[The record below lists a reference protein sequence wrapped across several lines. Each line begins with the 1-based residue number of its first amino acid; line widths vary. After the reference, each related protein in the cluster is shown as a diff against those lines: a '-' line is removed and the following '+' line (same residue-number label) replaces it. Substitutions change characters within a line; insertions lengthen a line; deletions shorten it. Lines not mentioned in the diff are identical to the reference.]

1 MESEQ
6 FKAAKELLNRKL
18 RELGINE
25 DDSKVQEI
33 HNSLY
38 DGSKDWEINT
48 LSVEQK
54 CALLNAAASLY
65 TTDNMPNNRQK
76 AKQVLVDF
84 MHVLGLKNEHLTYC
98 IHHQSW
104 LNRKKYIDVM
114 KTIQKD
120 DPFIQFICTCKEL
133 IDLGEDNMFINYTF
147 TRILKDVDF
156 SQEDVYD
163 IVKGYYNYRFN
174 NESSSSAEEEECIEE
189 NNTSILQS
197 WSLLEF
203 AKNYVKMQVGDFVN
217 SNTEEG
223 FKSCMF
229 LKKDGTYDYVGF
241 HSQLGVLTP
250 AEISER
256 KKELKVALTQSGKYV
271 LYDHIDDWEN
281 VDLGL

>member
-18 RELGINE
+18 RELGINV

-33 HNSLY
+33 CNSLY
-38 DGSKDWEINT
+38 NGSKDWEINT

-65 TTDNMPNNRQK
+65 TIDNMPNNRQE
-76 AKQVLVDF
+76 AKQVLVEF
-84 MHVLGLKNEHLTYC
+84 MQLLGLKDEHLTYC

-104 LNRKKYIDVM
+104 LDRKKYIDVV

-133 IDLGEDNMFINYTF
+133 INLGGDNMFINYTF
-147 TRILKDVDF
+147 TRILKDVGF
-156 SQEDVYD
+156 SQKDVYD
-163 IVKGYYNYRFN
+163 IIKGKYNYKFDSTVL
-174 NESSSSAEEEECIEE
+174 EDPTEET
-189 NNTSILQS
+189 NSSILQS

-217 SNTEEG
+217 SNTEEE

-229 LKKDGTYDYVGF
+229 LKKDGSYDYVKF
-241 HSQLGVLTP
+241 HSQLGELSP
-250 AEISER
+250 AEISKR
-256 KKELKVALTQSGKYV
+256 KKELKVGLTQSGKYV
-271 LYDHIDDWEN
+271 LYDHIDDWEI

>member
-6 FKAAKELLNRKL
+6 FKAAKELLNKKL
-18 RELGINE
+18 RELGINV
-25 DDSKVQEI
+25 DDSRVKEVYESPY
-33 HNSLY
+33 N
-38 DGSKDWEINT
+38 GSKCKEIT
-48 LSVEQK
+48 SLSVEQR

-65 TTDNMPNNRQK
+65 TTDNMPNNRQE

-84 MHVLGLKNEHLTYC
+84 MHLLGLKDEHLTYC

-104 LNRKKYIDVM
+104 LDRRKYIDVM
-114 KTIQKD
+114 KTIKKD

-133 IDLGEDNMFINYTF
+133 IDLGGDNMFINYTL
-147 TRILKDVDF
+147 TRILKDVGF

-174 NESSSSAEEEECIEE
+174 NESLAEEEYIEKK
-189 NNTSILQS
+189 NTSILQS

-203 AKNYVKMQVGDFVN
+203 AKNYVKMKVGNFVN
-217 SNTEEG
+217 TNTGKE

-229 LKKDGTYDYVGF
+229 IKKDGSYDYVGF

-256 KKELKVALTQSGKYV
+256 KEKLKVGLTESGKYV
-271 LYDHIDDWEN
+271 LYDHIDDWEI

>member
-6 FKAAKELLNRKL
+6 FKAAKELLNKKL
-18 RELGINE
+18 SDLGINL
-25 DDSKVQEI
+25 DDSKAKEVYESPY
-33 HNSLY
+33 NGGKCKEVTS
-38 DGSKDWEINT
+38 
-48 LSVEQK
+48 LSVEQR

-65 TTDNMPNNRQK
+65 TTDNMPNNRQE
-76 AKQVLVDF
+76 AKQVLVEF
-84 MHVLGLKNEHLTYC
+84 MHLLGLKDEHLTYC

-104 LNRKKYIDVM
+104 LDRKKYIDSM

-120 DPFIQFICTCKEL
+120 APFIQFICTCKEL
-133 IDLGEDNMFINYTF
+133 IDLGGDNMFINYTF
-147 TRILKDVDF
+147 TRILKDVGF

-163 IVKGYYNYRFN
+163 IVKGNYNYRFDYK
-174 NESSSSAEEEECIEE
+174 AAKEECIEE

-203 AKNYVKMQVGDFVN
+203 AKNYVKMQVGNFVN
-217 SNTEEG
+217 SNTGEE

-229 LKKDGTYDYVGF
+229 IKEDGSYDYVGF
-241 HSQLGVLTP
+241 HSQLGELTP

-256 KKELKVALTQSGKYV
+256 KKELKVGLIQSGKYV

-281 VDLGL
+281 VNLGL

>member
-18 RELGINE
+18 RELGINVDE
-25 DDSKVQEI
+25 NKVQEI
-33 HNSLY
+33 YNFLC

-65 TTDNMPNNRQK
+65 TTDNMPNNRQE
-76 AKQVLVDF
+76 AKQVLVEF
-84 MHVLGLKNEHLTYC
+84 MQLLGLEDKHLTYC

-104 LNRKKYIDVM
+104 LDRKKYIDIM

-120 DPFIQFICTCKEL
+120 GPFIQFICTCKEL

-147 TRILKDVDF
+147 TRILKDVGI
-156 SQEDVYD
+156 SQEDIYA
-163 IVKGYYNYRFN
+163 ILKGKYNYRFD
-174 NESSSSAEEEECIEE
+174 SVVQEEPVEET
-189 NNTSILQS
+189 NSSILQS

-203 AKNYVKMQVGDFVN
+203 AKNYVKMQVGKFVN
-217 SNTEEG
+217 SNTGEE

-241 HSQLGVLTP
+241 HSQLGELTSG
-250 AEISER
+250 EISKR
-256 KKELKVALTQSGKYV
+256 KKELKVGLTESGKYV
-271 LYDHIDDWEN
+271 LYDHIDD
-281 VDLGL
+281 

>member
-18 RELGINE
+18 RELGINVDE
-25 DDSKVQEI
+25 NKVQEI
-33 HNSLY
+33 YNYLY

-65 TTDNMPNNRQK
+65 TTDNMPNNRQE
-76 AKQVLVDF
+76 AKQVLVEF
-84 MHVLGLKNEHLTYC
+84 MQLLGLEDKHLTYC

-104 LNRKKYIDVM
+104 LDRKKYIDIM

-120 DPFIQFICTCKEL
+120 GPFIQFICTCKEL
-133 IDLGEDNMFINYTF
+133 IDLGESNMFINYTF
-147 TRILKDVDF
+147 TRILKDVGF
-156 SQEDVYD
+156 SQEDIYA
-163 IVKGYYNYRFN
+163 IVKGKYNYRFD
-174 NESSSSAEEEECIEE
+174 SVVQEEPVEEI
-189 NNTSILQS
+189 NSSILQS

-203 AKNYVKMQVGDFVN
+203 AKNYVKMKVGTFVN
-217 SNTEEG
+217 SNTGEE

-241 HSQLGVLTP
+241 HSQLGKLTS
-250 AEISER
+250 AEISKR
-256 KKELKVALTQSGKYV
+256 KKKLKVGLTESGKYV
-271 LYDHIDDWEN
+271 LYDHIDDWEI

>member
-18 RELGINE
+18 KELGAIA
-25 DDSKVQEI
+25 DAKDQRVCA
-33 HNSLY
+33 SLY
-38 DGSKDWEINT
+38 DKSKDCEINT

-54 CALLNAAASLY
+54 CALLNAVASLY

-76 AKQVLVDF
+76 AKQVLIDF
-84 MHVLGLKNEHLTYC
+84 MHLLGLKDENLTYC

-104 LNRKKYIDVM
+104 LDRKKYINVM

-120 DPFIQFICTCKEL
+120 GPFIQFICTCKVL
-133 IDLGEDNMFINYTF
+133 ISLGESNMFINYTF
-147 TRILKDVDF
+147 TRILKDVGF
-156 SQEDVYD
+156 SQEDIYA
-163 IVKGYYNYRFN
+163 IVKGKYNYRFN
-174 NESSSSAEEEECIEE
+174 SAVQEEPVEET
-189 NNTSILQS
+189 NSSILQS

-203 AKNYVKMQVGDFVN
+203 AKNYVKMKVGTFVN
-217 SNTEEG
+217 SNTGEN

-241 HSQLGVLTP
+241 HSQLGELTP
-250 AEISER
+250 TEISER
-256 KKELKVALTQSGKYV
+256 KKELKVGLTESGKYV
-271 LYDHIDDWEN
+271 LYDHIDDWEF

>member
-6 FKAAKELLNRKL
+6 FKAAKELLNKKL
-18 RELGINE
+18 RELGINV
-25 DDSKVQEI
+25 DNSKVQEI
-33 HNSLY
+33 YNSLY

-65 TTDNMPNNRQK
+65 TTDNMPNNRQE

-84 MHVLGLKNEHLTYC
+84 MHLLGLKDEHLTYC

-104 LNRKKYIDVM
+104 LDRKKYTDVM

-120 DPFIQFICTCKEL
+120 GPFIQFICTCKEL
-133 IDLGEDNMFINYTF
+133 IDLGGDNMFINYTF
-147 TRILKDVDF
+147 TRILKDIDF
-156 SQEDVYD
+156 SQEDIYD
-163 IVKGYYNYRFN
+163 IVKGNYNYRFDKVIQG
-174 NESSSSAEEEECIEE
+174 EPVEET
-189 NNTSILQS
+189 NSSILKS

-203 AKNYVKMQVGDFVN
+203 ARNYVKMQVGNFVN
-217 SNTEEG
+217 SNTGEE

-241 HSQLGVLTP
+241 HSQLGVLTS
-250 AEISER
+250 AEISKR
-256 KKELKVALTQSGKYV
+256 KKELKVGLTESGKYV
-271 LYDHIDDWEN
+271 LYDHIDDWEI

>member
-6 FKAAKELLNRKL
+6 FKAAKELLNKKL
-18 RELGINE
+18 RELGINV

-33 HNSLY
+33 YNSLY

-65 TTDNMPNNRQK
+65 TTDNMPNNRQE

-84 MHVLGLKNEHLTYC
+84 MHLLGLKDEHLTYC

-104 LNRKKYIDVM
+104 LDRKKYTDVM

-120 DPFIQFICTCKEL
+120 GPFIQFICTCKEL
-133 IDLGEDNMFINYTF
+133 IDLGGDNMFINYTF
-147 TRILKDVDF
+147 TRILKDIDF
-156 SQEDVYD
+156 SQEDIYD
-163 IVKGYYNYRFN
+163 IVKGNYNYRFDKVIQG
-174 NESSSSAEEEECIEE
+174 EPVEET
-189 NNTSILQS
+189 NSSILKS

-203 AKNYVKMQVGDFVN
+203 ARNYVKMQVGNFVN
-217 SNTEEG
+217 SNTGEE

-241 HSQLGVLTP
+241 HSQLGVLTS
-250 AEISER
+250 AEISKR
-256 KKELKVALTQSGKYV
+256 KKELKVGLTESGKYI
-271 LYDHIDDWEN
+271 LYDYIDDWEN